1 MRSLKNCLDEIIKKY
16 VSNVSNIFFLV
27 GNHHDYY
34 IDEKHIMV
42 PKNLE
47 RVIGLVL
54 EKELNLKNQKVFN
67 FDNTIG
73 GLISSILSEHNH
85 LTIIKNA
92 ESILGNGYHTDSEM
106 SSMVGLFNVLASDTF
121 RNKNA
126 IAIFLVDDMSNI
138 HPLFKKTELRAEVI
152 KVPFPGSK
160 ERLMFIEYLYE
171 TLETEKKKKKLKIDI
186 QVTPHQLTKI
196 TNGMSLHN
204 IEDIY
209 LYARYTG
216 VLDKNI
222 IKERKE
228 EIMKKEYDEVLEVI
242 DDCPF
247 RMKDYAGNEALK
259 EYVDEVV
266 IDSFTTGDF
275 EIFPKGL
282 LLLGAPGTGKTFL
295 AKCIAGES
303 GVPYIELKMSKILSK
318 WVGESEGKLSKALS
332 GIASIGNCVV
342 LLDEIDQI
350 LKRDNGD
357 ANPVRGNFFSAFL
370 SFLNDSPRGILW
382 VGTTNKCE
390 DIDSALK
397 RSGRFDMKIAILPPD
412 KEERKSLFRLN
423 LLKKLGEEE
432 ISKIN
437 YEKIAENSFGLTH
450 ADIVVVCQKAFE
462 FKKRKKLEEINEE
475 TILKALEYTKPDL
488 SNGFMN
494 MVKSSIDNSSDRE
507 LINRNWIKEY
517 NEWKKTGN

>member
-1 MRSLKNCLDEIIKKY
+1 LKNFLNEIIKKY
-16 VSNVSNIFFLV
+16 KSNVSNIFFLT

-34 IDEKHIMV
+34 IDEEYSRS
-42 PKNLE
+42 PRE
-47 RVIGLVL
+47 VIDVIKSVM
-54 EKELNLKNQKVFN
+54 EKELKLKNQTVFN
-67 FDNTIG
+67 YDNTTS
-73 GLISSILSEHNH
+73 GLIRCIISEHNH
-85 LTIIKNA
+85 LTIIRNA
-92 ESILGNGYHTDSEM
+92 EAILNNAYHTDSEM
-106 SSMVGLFNVLASDTF
+106 SHMIGLFNALTSKTF
-121 RNKNA
+121 REKSA
-126 IAIFLVDDMSNI
+126 IVIFLVDDISNI
-138 HPLFKKTELRAEVI
+138 NSIFKRTELRAEVI
-152 KVPFPGSK
+152 NVPFPGKEMRSRFI
-160 ERLMFIEYLYE
+160 ERLYE
-171 TLETEKKKKKLKIDI
+171 RMTDEKKKGAKVDVQLDPNQLVKL
-186 QVTPHQLTKI
+186 

-216 VLDKNI
+216 VLDRNI

-259 EYVDEVV
+259 EYVDEVI

-332 GIASIGNCVV
+332 GIAGIGNCVV
-342 LLDEIDQI
+342 LLDELDQI

-462 FKKRKKLEEINEE
+462 FKKRKKLEEITEE

-517 NEWKKTGN
+517 NVWKRNPQQI